1 MFLGAVS
8 SVVTPQEPYVLC
20 LQEKLRTDELE
31 RPLALGTAKAI
42 GESFVQNVWKM
53 SKRVLG
59 CERGSGLHGGHTGT
73 QETWS

>member
-1 MFLGAVS
+1 
-8 SVVTPQEPYVLC
+8 VLC
-20 LQEKLRTDELE
+20 LQEKLRTDEKE

-42 GESFVQNVWKM
+42 GESFVQNVWEM
-53 SKRVLG
+53 LKRALD